1 MPEKRA
7 LAVTSHG
14 KCPKMA
20 GLGMGAADN
29 TCPKMSLFAH
39 FRDRTFIGIN
49 RGPQLL
55 CLGDSKIWCTV
66 VMYDGSKKILNF
78 VRPSLE
84 FASAVA
90 PSQGGAQQPQIQSRA
105 VMETNEGLV
114 KYS

>member
-39 FRDRTFIGIN
+39 FWDRTFIGIN
-49 RGPQLL
+49 RGPLL
-55 CLGDSKIWCTV
+55 IEETAYISKC
-66 VMYDGSKKILNF
+66 
-78 VRPSLE
+78 
-84 FASAVA
+84 
-90 PSQGGAQQPQIQSRA
+90 
-105 VMETNEGLV
+105 
-114 KYS
+114 